1 MALILEWFL
10 YFSIALS
17 VGSESLSANGLVSLN
32 SGILRFLTAFE
43 KKRIKGTAFC
53 SSWVV
58 TVSSSTKVIFSF
70 DLVLLFSRTAYYRQY
85 LLHSSLYNN
94 LFWLFLEKTRLR
106 CFTIT
111 KRSNYFVLHKIVYCV
126 QSIF

>member
-43 KKRIKGTAFC
+43 KKRIKSTAFC
-53 SSWVV
+53 
-58 TVSSSTKVIFSF
+58 
-70 DLVLLFSRTAYYRQY
+70 
-85 LLHSSLYNN
+85 
-94 LFWLFLEKTRLR
+94 
-106 CFTIT
+106 
-111 KRSNYFVLHKIVYCV
+111 
-126 QSIF
+126 